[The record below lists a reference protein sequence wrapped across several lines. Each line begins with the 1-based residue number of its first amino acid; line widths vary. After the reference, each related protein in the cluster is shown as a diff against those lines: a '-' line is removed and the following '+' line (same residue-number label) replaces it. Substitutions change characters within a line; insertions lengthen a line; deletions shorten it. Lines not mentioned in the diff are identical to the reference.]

1 MVHLDTLAPDA
12 LIREPVRYVDM
23 SDMARYKRSAKAAS
37 AILRKLADEELMQL
51 VRENDSAAFAVV
63 YERHASAA
71 FSLAFRMCGKRALAE
86 DVVQEAFLSLW
97 RSGARYDSTRGSV
110 RTWVLGIVHN
120 RAIDALRRGV
130 AQDRG
135 TISDE
140 GIEEQ
145 LEATERTELEVGR
158 RDEAREIRAALGG
171 LPADQSR
178 VIELAYYGGFTHSE
192 IAAMLETPVG
202 TIKGRMRLG
211 LQKMRSQLSSERVIS

>member
-1 MVHLDTLAPDA
+1 
-12 LIREPVRYVDM
+12 M

-51 VRENDSAAFAVV
+51 VREHDSAAFAVV
-63 YERHASAA
+63 YERHATAA

-86 DVVQEAFLSLW
+86 DIVQEAFLSLW
-97 RSGARYDSTRGSV
+97 RSSARYDGTRGSL

-130 AQDRG
+130 VQDRG
-135 TISDE
+135 RVSDE

-145 LEATERTELEVGR
+145 LEAAERTEHEVGR
-158 RDEAREIRAALGG
+158 RDEAREIRAALVG
-171 LPADQSR
+171 LPPDQSR
-178 VIELAYYGGFTHSE
+178 VIELAYYGGFSHSE
-192 IAAMLETPVG
+192 IAAMLDTPVG

-211 LQKMRSQLSSERVIS
+211 LQKMRSQLSSEQVIN